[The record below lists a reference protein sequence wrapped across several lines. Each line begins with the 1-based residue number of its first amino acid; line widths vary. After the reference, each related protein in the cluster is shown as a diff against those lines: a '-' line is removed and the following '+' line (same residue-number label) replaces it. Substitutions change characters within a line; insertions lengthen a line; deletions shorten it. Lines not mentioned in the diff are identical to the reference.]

1 MHSARSF
8 ASKVIRAVVA
18 STSEVGLHQQ
28 QKQQHLLPAVVLGV
42 RRHRSSSSSS
52 SSASSSSSSSSGKE
66 EEVVGGGVDEV
77 AKSLAA
83 LNRLKGTA
91 TKLHL
96 VSSEDIVCRDIQCER
111 VTRPCACKLAVAL
124 EKSGQNLREIDLSG
138 NNLDSVPE
146 SLFEKCAN
154 LERLSLRNNKL
165 TVEAIGKHYKLRKLK
180 LLELGGNPGME
191 LSVEC
196 YNRLAK
202 RNVKVRV

>member
-1 MHSARSF
+1 MRSF
-8 ASKVIRAVVA
+8 ASKVIRALVA
-18 STSEVGLHQQ
+18 STSEVGFLHRQ
-28 QKQQHLLPAVVLGV
+28 QKQQRLLPVVVLGV
-42 RRHRSSSSSS
+42 RRHRSSSSS
-52 SSASSSSSSSSGKE
+52 ASSSGK
-66 EEVVGGGVDEV
+66 EEVVGGGVDVV
-77 AKSLAA
+77 AKSLAE

-138 NNLDSVPE
+138 NDLDSVPE

>member
-1 MHSARSF
+1 MRSF
-8 ASKVIRAVVA
+8 ASKVIRALVA
-18 STSEVGLHQQ
+18 STSEVGFLHRQ
-28 QKQQHLLPAVVLGV
+28 QKQQRLLPVVVLGV
-42 RRHRSSSSSS
+42 RRHRSSSSS
-52 SSASSSSSSSSGKE
+52 ASSSGK
-66 EEVVGGGVDEV
+66 EEVVGGGVDVV
-77 AKSLAA
+77 AKSLAE

-111 VTRPCACKLAVAL
+111 VTGPCACKLAVAL

-138 NNLDSVPE
+138 NDLDSVPE

>member
-1 MHSARSF
+1 M
-8 ASKVIRAVVA
+8 
-18 STSEVGLHQQ
+18 
-28 QKQQHLLPAVVLGV
+28 
-42 RRHRSSSSSS
+42 
-52 SSASSSSSSSSGKE
+52 
-66 EEVVGGGVDEV
+66 V
-77 AKSLAA
+77 AKSLAE

-138 NNLDSVPE
+138 NDLDSVPE
-146 SLFEKCAN
+146 SLFENCAN

-165 TVEAIGKHYKLRKLK
+165 TVEAIGKRYKLRKLK

>member
-18 STSEVGLHQQ
+18 SSTSEKQQ
-28 QKQQHLLPAVVLGV
+28 QRLLFPVVLEV
-42 RRHRSSSSSS
+42 RLHR
-52 SSASSSSSSSSGKE
+52 ASSSFSASSSGKE
-66 EEVVGGGVDEV
+66 EEVVGAVDVV
-77 AKSLAA
+77 AKSLAE

>member
-1 MHSARSF
+1 MRSF
-8 ASKVIRAVVA
+8 ASKVIRALVA
-18 STSEVGLHQQ
+18 STSEVGFLHRQ
-28 QKQQHLLPAVVLGV
+28 QKQQRLLPVVVLGV
-42 RRHRSSSSSS
+42 RRHRSSSSS
-52 SSASSSSSSSSGKE
+52 ASSSGKE
-66 EEVVGGGVDEV
+66 EVVSGGVDVV
-77 AKSLAA
+77 AKSLAE

-138 NNLDSVPE
+138 NDLDSVPE

>member
-1 MHSARSF
+1 
-8 ASKVIRAVVA
+8 
-18 STSEVGLHQQ
+18 
-28 QKQQHLLPAVVLGV
+28 VVLGV
-42 RRHRSSSSSS
+42 RRHRSSS

-66 EEVVGGGVDEV
+66 EVVGGGGVDVV
-77 AKSLAA
+77 AKSLAE

-111 VTRPCACKLAVAL
+111 VTRSCACKLAVAL

>member
-1 MHSARSF
+1 MRSF
-8 ASKVIRAVVA
+8 ASKVIRALVA
-18 STSEVGLHQQ
+18 STSEVGFLHRQ
-28 QKQQHLLPAVVLGV
+28 QKQQHLLPVVVLGV
-42 RRHRSSSSSS
+42 RRHRSSSSS
-52 SSASSSSSSSSGKE
+52 ASSSSNSSSSGKE
-66 EEVVGGGVDEV
+66 EVVSGGVDVV
-77 AKSLAA
+77 AKSLAE

-111 VTRPCACKLAVAL
+111 VTGPCACKLAVAL

-138 NNLDSVPE
+138 NDLDSVPE

>member
-1 MHSARSF
+1 MRSF
-8 ASKVIRAVVA
+8 ASKVIRALVA
-18 STSEVGLHQQ
+18 STSEVGFLHRQ
-28 QKQQHLLPAVVLGV
+28 QKQQHLLPVVVLGV
-42 RRHRSSSSSS
+42 RRHRSSSSS
-52 SSASSSSSSSSGKE
+52 ASSSGK
-66 EEVVGGGVDEV
+66 EEVVGGGVDVV
-77 AKSLAA
+77 AKSLAE

-111 VTRPCACKLAVAL
+111 VTGPCACKLAVAL

-138 NNLDSVPE
+138 NDLDSVPE

>member
-1 MHSARSF
+1 MRSF
-8 ASKVIRAVVA
+8 ASKVIRALVA
-18 STSEVGLHQQ
+18 STSEVGLHRQ
-28 QKQQHLLPAVVLGV
+28 QKQQRLLPVVVLGV
-42 RRHRSSSSSS
+42 RRHRSSSS
-52 SSASSSSSSSSGKE
+52 ASSNSSSSGKE
-66 EEVVGGGVDEV
+66 EVVGGGGVDVV
-77 AKSLAA
+77 AKSLAE

>member
-18 STSEVGLHQQ
+18 SSTSEKQQ
-28 QKQQHLLPAVVLGV
+28 QRLLFPVVLEV
-42 RRHRSSSSSS
+42 RLHR
-52 SSASSSSSSSSGKE
+52 ASSSFSSASSSSSGKE
-66 EEVVGGGVDEV
+66 EEVVGAVDVV
-77 AKSLAA
+77 AKSLAE

>member
-1 MHSARSF
+1 MRSF
-8 ASKVIRAVVA
+8 ASKVIRALVA
-18 STSEVGLHQQ
+18 STSEVGLHRQ
-28 QKQQHLLPAVVLGV
+28 QKQQRLLPVVVLGV
-42 RRHRSSSSSS
+42 RRHRSSSS
-52 SSASSSSSSSSGKE
+52 ASSNSSSSSGKE
-66 EEVVGGGVDEV
+66 EVVGGGGVDVV
-77 AKSLAA
+77 AKSLAE

>member
-1 MHSARSF
+1 MRSF
-8 ASKVIRAVVA
+8 ASKVIRALVA
-18 STSEVGLHQQ
+18 STSEVGLHRQ
-28 QKQQHLLPAVVLGV
+28 QKQQHLLPVVALGV
-42 RRHRSSSSSS
+42 RRRRSSS

-66 EEVVGGGVDEV
+66 EVGGGGVDVV
-77 AKSLAA
+77 AKSLAE

-138 NNLDSVPE
+138 NDLDSVPE

>member
-18 STSEVGLHQQ
+18 SSTSEKQQ
-28 QKQQHLLPAVVLGV
+28 QRLLFPVVLEV
-42 RRHRSSSSSS
+42 RLHR
-52 SSASSSSSSSSGKE
+52 ASSSFSASSSSSGKE
-66 EEVVGGGVDEV
+66 EEVVGAVDVV
-77 AKSLAA
+77 AKSLAE

>member
-1 MHSARSF
+1 MRSF
-8 ASKVIRAVVA
+8 ASKVIRALVA
-18 STSEVGLHQQ
+18 STSEVGFLHRQ
-28 QKQQHLLPAVVLGV
+28 QKQQRSLPVVVLGV
-42 RRHRSSSSSS
+42 RRHRSSSS
-52 SSASSSSSSSSGKE
+52 ASSNSSSSSGKE
-66 EEVVGGGVDEV
+66 EVVGGGGVDVV
-77 AKSLAA
+77 AKSLAE

>member
-1 MHSARSF
+1 MRSF
-8 ASKVIRAVVA
+8 ASKVIRALVA
-18 STSEVGLHQQ
+18 STSEVGFLHRQ
-28 QKQQHLLPAVVLGV
+28 QKQQRSLPVVVLGV
-42 RRHRSSSSSS
+42 RRHRSSSSS
-52 SSASSSSSSSSGKE
+52 ASSSSNSSSSGK
-66 EEVVGGGVDEV
+66 EEVVGGGVDVV
-77 AKSLAA
+77 AKSLAE

>member
-1 MHSARSF
+1 MRSF
-8 ASKVIRAVVA
+8 ASKVIRALVA
-18 STSEVGLHQQ
+18 STSEVGFLHRQ
-28 QKQQHLLPAVVLGV
+28 QKQQRSLPVVVLGV
-42 RRHRSSSSSS
+42 RRHRSSSSS
-52 SSASSSSSSSSGKE
+52 ASSSNSSSSGKE
-66 EEVVGGGVDEV
+66 EVVGGGGVDVV
-77 AKSLAA
+77 AKSLAE

>member
-1 MHSARSF
+1 MHSARSSF

-18 STSEVGLHQQ
+18 STSEKQQ
-28 QKQQHLLPAVVLGV
+28 QRLLFPVVLEV
-42 RRHRSSSSSS
+42 RLHRASSSSFST
-52 SSASSSSSSSSGKE
+52 ASSSSSGKE
-66 EEVVGGGVDEV
+66 EEVDVV
-77 AKSLAA
+77 AQSLAE